1 MFIAITREI
10 KEHIMKSNLHNNLVK
25 VDKTSMS

>member
-10 KEHIMKSNLHNNLVK
+10 TEHIVKSNLHNNLVK
-25 VDKTSMS
+25 VDKTSM